1 MQIPIVNGIYTDNEP
16 DFRVSYPVNLA
27 PVALSN
33 GISSGYLRPG
43 DGLVSDGSGPGVGRG
58 GINWNGELYRVMGS
72 KLVKISSSGVVTTL
86 GDVGND
92 SKPVTL
98 DYSFDRLAIAS
109 NQNLFYWDG
118 STLTQVTDPDLGV
131 VLDVVWVDGYFMTT
145 DGEFLVVTD
154 LSDPTAVNPLKYGSS
169 EADPDPVIALIKL
182 RNEVY
187 AINRN
192 TIEVFDNV
200 GGSLFPFQ
208 RIDGA
213 QIQKGCV
220 GTHACCEYMEAIAFV
235 GSGRNE
241 QPGVYLGTSGNT
253 VKISTRE
260 IDTVINEFTEAQLA
274 ASVLESRTE
283 KNQDLLYLHLPDRTL
298 VYDSAGS
305 TSVGQP
311 VWYTLTSSLTGYSTY
326 RARHFVWVYN
336 QSTCADPTSY
346 NFGHVDSSVS
356 THYGNKVRWEFGTT
370 IVYANGNN
378 AVFHELELVALTGR
392 VAEGT
397 TPTIST
403 SYSIDG
409 INWSDS
415 RSISAGTTGQRQKR
429 LVWRRQGFMEN
440 WRIQRFQGNSD
451 AHISFARLE
460 AQMEGLAY

>member
-72 KLVKISSSGVVTTL
+72 KLVKISSSGAVTTL

-118 STLTQVTDPDLGV
+118 ATLTQVTDPDLGL

-182 RNEVY
+182 RNEIY

-192 TIEVFDNV
+192 TIEVFDNI
-200 GGSLFPFQ
+200 GAPNFPFQ
-208 RIDGA
+208 RVDGA
-213 QIQKGCV
+213 QIQKGAV

-241 QPGVYLGTSGNT
+241 QPGVYLGTNANT

-260 IDTVINEFTEAQLA
+260 IDTIINQFTEDQLA

-336 QSTCADPTSY
+336 QSTCSDPTTSTI
-346 NFGHVDSSVS
+346 GHIDDSIS

-378 AVFHELELVALTGR
+378 AIFHELELVALTGR

-397 TPTIST
+397 SPTIST

-409 INWSDS
+409 ITWSDN

-429 LVWRRQGFMEN
+429 LVWRRQGFMDN
-440 WRIQRFQGNSD
+440 WRIQRFQGDSD

-460 AQMEGLAY
+460 AQIEGLAY

>member
-1 MQIPIVNGIYTDNEP
+1 
-16 DFRVSYPVNLA
+16 
-27 PVALSN
+27 
-33 GISSGYLRPG
+33 
-43 DGLVSDGSGPGVGRG
+43 
-58 GINWNGELYRVMGS
+58 MGS

-92 SKPVTL
+92 SKSVTL

-118 STLTQVTDPDLGV
+118 ATLTQVTDPDLGV

-200 GGSLFPFQ
+200 GGALFPFQ
-208 RIDGA
+208 RVDGA

-220 GTHACCEYMEAIAFV
+220 GTHACCEYMEAIAFI

-241 QPGVYLGTSGNT
+241 QPGVYLGTNGNT

-311 VWYTLTSSLTGYSTY
+311 VWYVLTSSLTGYSTY

-346 NFGHVDSSVS
+346 NFGHIDSSVS

-403 SYSIDG
+403 SYSVDG

-440 WRIQRFQGNSD
+440 WRIQRFQGDSD

>member
-43 DGLVSDGSGPGVGRG
+43 DGLVSDGSGPGFGRG

-118 STLTQVTDPDLGV
+118 ATLTQVTDPDLGV

-274 ASVLESRTE
+274 DSVLESRTE

-311 VWYTLTSSLTGYSTY
+311 VWYVLTSSLTGYSTY

-346 NFGHVDSSVS
+346 NFGHIDSSVS

-370 IVYANGNN
+370 IIYANGNN

-397 TPTIST
+397 SPTIST

-429 LVWRRQGFMEN
+429 LVWRRQGFMDN
-440 WRIQRFQGNSD
+440 WRIQRFQGDSD